1 MFYFSRCFSAT
12 LDICYT
18 CLKDSGKGAST
29 MKLDINLING
39 DSITITDDTYIA
51 AWKSSSSRFSDDG
64 DNYYLE
70 NIFEGNFEDGKVTD
84 EDEIIK
90 IEGLIGA
97 ADWFTIG
104 KDSNKTYK
112 STAVLSISRD

>member
-1 MFYFSRCFSAT
+1 
-12 LDICYT
+12 
-18 CLKDSGKGAST
+18 

-39 DSITITDDTYIA
+39 EAITVTNDTYIR

-64 DNYYLE
+64 DGYYLE
-70 NIFEGNFEDGKVTD
+70 SIFEGNFEDGKVTD
-84 EDEIIK
+84 EDEVVK

-97 ADWFTIG
+97 AEWFSIG

-112 STAVLSISRD
+112 STAVLGISRD

>member
-1 MFYFSRCFSAT
+1 MFVI
-12 LDICYT
+12 LG
-18 CLKDSGKGAST
+18 LKTAKGEDT

-39 DSITITDDTYIA
+39 DSITITSDTYIS

-64 DNYYLE
+64 DDYYLE
-70 NIFEGNFEDGKVTD
+70 SIFEGNFEDGKVTD
-84 EDEIIK
+84 EDEITK

-97 ADWFTIG
+97 ADWFSIG
-104 KDSNKTYK
+104 KGNNKTYK

>member
-1 MFYFSRCFSAT
+1 MFQFSRYS
-12 LDICYT
+12 LDVSNICYT
-18 CLKDSGKGAST
+18 CLKDSRKGASI

-39 DSITITDDTYIA
+39 ESITIADDTYIK

-84 EDEIIK
+84 EDEVTK

-104 KDSNKTYK
+104 KNSDKTYK